1 MSNNAIDHMADQTVL
16 ITGATDGLGR
26 ELALRLGS
34 AGARLI
40 LHGRN
45 PDRAAAVAA
54 EVAAARGYAPQIIL
68 ADLARLSEVERLAD
82 EIIARTSRLDVLVN
96 NAGTG
101 GRPDGRRA
109 LSADGNELLWAVNHL
124 APYRLTRRLL
134 PLLRSSTPARVVN
147 VASAG
152 QQEIDL
158 DDPTPEHDYDVYTAY
173 CRAKLAMIMATIEYA
188 AELDGT
194 GVTVNA
200 LHPATLMPTTMVLA
214 SGVTPIS
221 TVAEG
226 VDATLRLV
234 CEPDLSQTTGQYFN
248 GTSRSHPHAQ
258 AGDPTSRRRLLEI
271 SDAAI
276 NSAPAYRTS
285 ADHQRSPG

>member
-1 MSNNAIDHMADQTVL
+1 MSDKGIDRMADRTVL

-26 ELALRLGS
+26 ELAVRLGA

-54 EVAAARGYAPQIIL
+54 QVAAASGHAPRIIL
-68 ADLARLSEVERLAD
+68 ADLSRLAEVDRLAD
-82 EIIARTSRLDVLVN
+82 EIIACTSRLDVLVN

-101 GRPDGRRA
+101 GRPGGRRE

-134 PLLRSSTPARVVN
+134 PLLRASAPARVVN

-152 QQEIDL
+152 QQEINL
-158 DDPTPEHDYDVYTAY
+158 DDPTPEHGYDVYTAY
-173 CRAKLAMIMATIEYA
+173 CHAKLAMIMATIEYA
-188 AELDGT
+188 EELGGT

-200 LHPATLMPTTMVLA
+200 LHPATRMATTMVLE
-214 SGVTPIS
+214 SGITPIS
-221 TVAEG
+221 TIDEG
-226 VDATLRLV
+226 AAATLRLI
-234 CEPDLSQTTGQYFN
+234 CDPDLSQMTGRYFN
-248 GTSRSHPHAQ
+248 GTRQTHPHTQ
-258 AGDPTSRRRLLEI
+258 ALDPKARRRLLEI
-271 SDAAI
+271 SDAAVI
-276 NSAPAYRTS
+276 SA
-285 ADHQRSPG
+285 QG

>member
-1 MSNNAIDHMADQTVL
+1 MSDNDIDRMVDRTVL

-26 ELALRLGS
+26 ELAVRLGA

-45 PDRAAAVAA
+45 ADRAAALAA
-54 EVAAARGYAPQIIL
+54 EVTAARGPEPEIIL
-68 ADLARLSEVERLAD
+68 ADLSRLAEVDRLAD

-101 GRPDGRRA
+101 GGQLNGRRE

-134 PLLRSSTPARVVN
+134 PLLRASAPARVVN

-152 QQEIDL
+152 QQEIDF
-158 DDPTPEHDYDVYTAY
+158 DDPNLEHDYDVYTAY

-188 AELDGT
+188 EELDGT

-200 LHPATLMPTTMVLA
+200 LHPATLMATTMVLEA
-214 SGVTPIS
+214 GVTPIS

-226 VDATLRLV
+226 ADATLRLI
-234 CEPDLSQTTGQYFN
+234 CDPGLAQTTGRYFN
-248 GTSRSHPHAQ
+248 GTGQSRPHAQ
-258 AGDPTSRRRLLEI
+258 ADDPKARRRLLEI
-271 SDAAI
+271 SDAAVV
-276 NSAPAYRTS
+276 SAV
-285 ADHQRSPG
+285 G

>member
-1 MSNNAIDHMADQTVL
+1 MSDNDIDRMVDRTVL

-26 ELALRLGS
+26 ELAVRLGA

-54 EVAAARGYAPQIIL
+54 EVTAASGHAPLIIL
-68 ADLARLSEVERLAD
+68 ADLSRLADVDRLAD

-101 GRPDGRRA
+101 GRPDGKRE

-134 PLLRSSTPARVVN
+134 PLLQASAPARVVN

-158 DDPTPEHDYDVYTAY
+158 DDPTPEHDYDAYTAY

-188 AELDGT
+188 ADLDGT

-200 LHPATLMPTTMVLA
+200 LHPATLMATTMVRE
-214 SGVTPIS
+214 SGATAIS

-226 VDATLRLV
+226 ADATLRLI
-234 CEPDLSQTTGQYFN
+234 CDPGLSQMTGQYFN
-248 GTSRSHPHAQ
+248 GTRQSHPHAQ
-258 AGDPTSRRRLLEI
+258 AHDPKARRRLLEI
-271 SDAAI
+271 SDTEVI
-276 NSAPAYRTS
+276 SAV
-285 ADHQRSPG
+285 G

>member
-1 MSNNAIDHMADQTVL
+1 MSDNDIDRMADRTVL

-26 ELALRLGS
+26 ELAVRLG
-34 AGARLI
+34 AVGARLI

-45 PDRAAAVAA
+45 PDRAAAVAV
-54 EVAAARGYAPQIIL
+54 EITAAGGHTPLIIL
-68 ADLARLSEVERLAD
+68 ADLSRIAEVDRLAD

-101 GRPDGRRA
+101 GRSDGKRE
-109 LSADGNELLWAVNHL
+109 LSADGNELIWAVNHL

-134 PLLRSSTPARVVN
+134 PLLRTSAPARVVN

-158 DDPTPEHDYDVYTAY
+158 DDPTPEHDYNAYAAY

-200 LHPATLMPTTMVLA
+200 LHPATLMATTMVRE
-214 SGVTPIS
+214 SGATPIS

-226 VDATLRLV
+226 TDATLRLI
-234 CEPDLSQTTGQYFN
+234 CDPGLSQTTGRYFN
-248 GTSRSHPHAQ
+248 GTRPSHPHTQ
-258 AGDPTSRRRLLEI
+258 ADDRKARRRLREI
-271 SDAAI
+271 SDTAVL
-276 NSAPAYRTS
+276 SAV
-285 ADHQRSPG
+285 G

>member
-1 MSNNAIDHMADQTVL
+1 MSDKGIDRMADRTVL

-26 ELALRLGS
+26 ELAVRLGA

-54 EVAAARGYAPQIIL
+54 EITAASGHAPRIIL
-68 ADLARLSEVERLAD
+68 ADLSRLAEVDRLAD

-101 GRPDGRRA
+101 GRPDGRHE

-134 PLLRSSTPARVVN
+134 PLLRASAPARVVN

-152 QQEIDL
+152 QQEINL

-173 CRAKLAMIMATIEYA
+173 CRAKLAMIMSTIEYA
-188 AELDGT
+188 EELDGT

-200 LHPATLMPTTMVLA
+200 LHPATLMATTMVLE
-214 SGVTPIS
+214 SGITPIS
-221 TVAEG
+221 TIDEG
-226 VDATLRLV
+226 AAATLRLI
-234 CEPDLSQTTGQYFN
+234 CDPDLSQTTGRYFN
-248 GTSRSHPHAQ
+248 GTGQTHPHTQ
-258 AGDPTSRRRLLEI
+258 ALNPKARRRLLEI
-271 SDAAI
+271 SDAAVV
-276 NSAPAYRTS
+276 SAL
-285 ADHQRSPG
+285 G

>member
-1 MSNNAIDHMADQTVL
+1 MSDNNIDRMDDRTVL

-26 ELALRLGS
+26 ELAVRLGA

-54 EVAAARGYAPQIIL
+54 EVTAASGYAPLIVL
-68 ADLARLSEVERLAD
+68 ADLSRLAEVDRLAD

-96 NAGTG
+96 NAGTA
-101 GRPDGRRA
+101 GRPDGKRE
-109 LSADGNELLWAVNHL
+109 LTADGNELLWAVNHL

-134 PLLRSSTPARVVN
+134 PLLQASAPARVVN

-158 DDPTPEHDYDVYTAY
+158 DDPTPEHDYHAYTAY

-200 LHPATLMPTTMVLA
+200 LHPATLMATTMVRE

-221 TVAEG
+221 TIAEG
-226 VDATLRLV
+226 TDATLRLI
-234 CEPDLSQTTGQYFN
+234 CDPGLAQTTGRYFN
-248 GTSRSHPHAQ
+248 GTTQGHPHTQ
-258 AGDPTSRRRLLEI
+258 ADDPKARSRLLEI
-271 SDAAI
+271 SDTAVI
-276 NSAPAYRTS
+276 SALS
-285 ADHQRSPG
+285 

>member
-1 MSNNAIDHMADQTVL
+1 MSDNNIDRMNDRTVL

-26 ELALRLGS
+26 ELAVRLGA

-54 EVAAARGYAPQIIL
+54 EVTAASGYAPLIIL
-68 ADLARLSEVERLAD
+68 ADLSRLTEVDRLAD

-96 NAGTG
+96 NAGTA
-101 GRPDGRRA
+101 GRPDGTRE

-134 PLLRSSTPARVVN
+134 PLLQASAPARVVN

-158 DDPTPEHDYDVYTAY
+158 DDPTPEHDYNAYTAY

-200 LHPATLMPTTMVLA
+200 LHPATLMATTMVRE
-214 SGVTPIS
+214 SGATPIS

-226 VDATLRLV
+226 TDATLRLI
-234 CEPDLSQTTGQYFN
+234 CDPGLAQTTGRYFN
-248 GTSRSHPHAQ
+248 GTRQGHPHTQ
-258 AGDPTSRRRLLEI
+258 ADDPKARRHLLEI
-271 SDAAI
+271 SDTAVI
-276 NSAPAYRTS
+276 SALV
-285 ADHQRSPG
+285 